1 MNDYGSSSSRGRAI
15 LKSPN
20 PHLSEDPKT
29 YKKKYEQAKE
39 ALKVEKKNVEVLE
52 GTVRML
58 KEQNTKQEKE
68 LNKRED
74 EI

>member
-1 MNDYGSSSSRGRAI
+1 MNDYGSSSSRGRPI

-29 YKKKYEQAKE
+29 YKKKYEQTKE
-39 ALKVEKKNVEVLE
+39 SLKAEKKNVELLE

-58 KEQNTKQEKE
+58 KDQNARQEKE
-68 LNKRED
+68 LNKRGD